1 MPHYPDLADK
11 VVLVTGAGSG
21 IGEYAARAET
31 QTTRYWGDGIG
42 RNNANCHKC
51 GSRWGNRQTAPV
63 GSFQP
68 NTFGLHDMSGN
79 VAEWTCSQYKA
90 SYDGS
95 EQKCAASASR
105 YTLRGGS
112 WDFRPRY
119 VRSAYRDPGVPGYR
133 GSLLGFRLARDI
145 ELTEE
150 ETEAE
155 RKRQEAERKR
165 QEELAALKQKQ
176 AAKLKNKKTRLRNQE
191 IKIGIILGFTGP
203 IDHLTPDMG
212 TAADMAFQEAS
223 ESSLLLG
230 GQKVEAIRADSTC
243 LDSSAATLAAD
254 RLVNLD
260 KVVAILGAD
269 CSGVT
274 TAIANNVGI
283 PYGITMISPSATSPV
298 LSKIADNG
306 YFFRTAP
313 SDARQGQLL
322 AEIAIRRLIK
332 QVAVTYT
339 NNKYG
344 RLLADSFSSTY
355 KKLGGEVT
363 AMVPHEDGKVDYS
376 TEVTS
381 LDATGAD
388 VLAVFG
394 YVDKGGRHI
403 IQESLDSDA
412 FDKFILTDGMYGESL
427 IKHVDGDLTGTFGI
441 SPGTDSEK
449 ADIFAAMAKS
459 AGIGNAYTGES
470 YDAAALLILAIQ
482 SAWSTDSTAIAS
494 NVMRVANAPG
504 EKILPGELTKGLR
517 LIARGEAVDYVGA
530 TNVELIGSG
539 EAKGSFEEFEIS
551 NKMFITIRFH

>member
-1 MPHYPDLADK
+1 MKLKRLKRKQAK
-11 VVLVTGAGSG
+11 
-21 IGEYAARAET
+21 AE
-31 QTTRYWGDGIG
+31 QQQI
-42 RNNANCHKC
+42 
-51 GSRWGNRQTAPV
+51 
-63 GSFQP
+63 
-68 NTFGLHDMSGN
+68 
-79 VAEWTCSQYKA
+79 AEAKRKA
-90 SYDGS
+90 
-95 EQKCAASASR
+95 
-105 YTLRGGS
+105 
-112 WDFRPRY
+112 
-119 VRSAYRDPGVPGYR
+119 
-133 GSLLGFRLARDI
+133 
-145 ELTEE
+145 EE
-150 ETEAE
+150 ERKLQLAEEAKREEE
-155 RKRQEAERKR
+155 RKRQEAEQRQIAEAKRKAEEERKR
-165 QEELAALKQKQ
+165 QEELAALKQKQESAISTSQVGLKQKFQSCVGDFRCLQGLAKEHHLTIPRLWQLAKKNGWTQEQEELAALKQKQ

-298 LSKIADNG
+298 LSKIDDNG

-394 YVDKGGRHI
+394 YFDKGGRHI